1 MKKDIKIPKVTDV
14 HIVLLHEYN
23 PDFEAK
29 EWNAYILNNKNTPI
43 ELVFVVSKGYDGD
56 IKTATI
62 RHSMEGLSAKSFE
75 KLEFVQDDVLKLN
88 NEFFLTFY
96 AEDTLFEKRFIFEKE
111 SVQESNMTI
120 LPLLNKKGILP
131 SN

>member
-23 PDFEAK
+23 PDFKAN
-29 EWNAYILNNKNTPI
+29 EWNAYILNNKNVPI

-56 IKTATI
+56 TKTATL
-62 RHSMEGLSAKSFE
+62 RHSMEGLEAKSFE
-75 KLEFVQDDVLKLN
+75 KLEFVQDEVLKLN

-96 AEDTLFEKRFIFEKE
+96 AEGTLFEKRFVFKKGSIK
-111 SVQESNMTI
+111 ESNMTI

-131 SN
+131 ST